1 MASTTARAR
10 QSTAAARKKAAAPRP
25 AAASDPLAD
34 FEPIRIAADD
44 EIEEERVPLF
54 YIGDD
59 EYTIPREIP
68 PGVALQYLR
77 QAREFGHELATPPLL
92 IRVLGEDAYMALE
105 QSRAVKEE
113 QLERIVKLIIDL
125 ALGQAEKKKEGEE
138 GKARRG

>member
-1 MASTTARAR
+1 MASTTSARTR
-10 QSTAAARKKAAAPRP
+10 QSAAARKKAAAARP
-25 AAASDPLAD
+25 SAASDPLD
-34 FEPIRIAADD
+34 GFEPIRIAADD
-44 EIEEERVPLF
+44 EVPDERVPLF

-77 QAREFGHELATPPLL
+77 QARESGHELATPPLL

-105 QSRAVKEE
+105 QSRAVTED

-125 ALGQAEKKKEGEE
+125 ALGQAEKKEGEG
-138 GKARRG
+138 GKAPRG